1 MWAEKGGGCGMH
13 DVAGFRRAWATLS
26 EREKQGVGLRCAGLT
41 SAQIADRRFV
51 TGNTIKNQVNR
62 AIEKMRAVPELR
74 DMAATGVVEAVCWRL
89 GYEQAL
95 ADIETTMARERAA

>member
-1 MWAEKGGGCGMH
+1 MH

-95 ADIETTMARERAA
+95 WDIEATMARKRAA

>member
-1 MWAEKGGGCGMH
+1 MH

-51 TGNTIKNQVNR
+51 TGNTIKYQVNR
-62 AIEKMRAVPELR
+62 AIEKMRAVPEMREL
-74 DMAATGVVEAVCWRL
+74 ASQGVVEAVCWRL

-95 ADIETTMARERAA
+95 WEIEAQVARKRAA

>member
-41 SAQIADRRFV
+41 SAQIAAQRDV

-62 AIEKMRAVPELR
+62 AIEKMRAVPEMREL
-74 DMAATGVVEAVCWRL
+74 ASQGVVEAVCYRL

-95 ADIETTMARERAA
+95 WEIEATMARKRAA

>member
-1 MWAEKGGGCGMH
+1 MH

-41 SAQIADRRFV
+41 SAQIAAQRDV
-51 TGNTIKNQVNR
+51 TGNTIKYQVNR
-62 AIEKMRAVPELR
+62 AIEKMRAVPEMREL
-74 DMAATGVVEAVCWRL
+74 ASQGVVEAVCYRL

-95 ADIETTMARERAA
+95 ADIARLARKRAA